1 MSTETDELF
10 ELCKE
15 VYEKTG
21 WEDTLQFYRDDEVFA
36 ENEYEDYGMAYS
48 FRSGNDTPLYTS
60 DYLLEK
66 LPKKVFGVHS
76 YDLELKPIADDLWIA
91 LYCPMGEL
99 FQPSDQ
105 ARKPFKLWSEADTP
119 LKALLK
125 LTLALHEA
133 KELPTKKENK

>member
-1 MSTETDELF
+1 MDNELF

-21 WEDTLQFYRDDEVFA
+21 LATETGHDGRELYLEKWYWTINGKVQSFAAERYKLLEDQVVA
-36 ENEYEDYGMAYS
+36 
-48 FRSGNDTPLYTS
+48 PLYTS

-66 LPKKVFGVHS
+66 LPKTIQAEYNPEYLTLYVS
-76 YDLELKPIADDLWIA
+76 YPEVDDPKQWCACYEVSKPEKYEEYAT
-91 LYCPMGEL
+91 
-99 FQPSDQ
+99 
-105 ARKPFKLWSEADTP
+105 TP

-133 KELPTKKENK
+133 GELK